1 VHSYN
6 KDGSMRYRHN
16 GDRPIYAPNSYGGP
30 KADPQYEMPTWSA
43 SGEMVRSAY
52 TKRRD
57 DDDFGQPGTLYRKVL
72 DDAARSRLAYNI
84 SQHLKGCQPDVLGR
98 AIDYWTSV
106 DRGLGARVATL
117 TGVAAAGRVAS

>member
-1 VHSYN
+1 
-6 KDGSMRYRHN
+6 
-16 GDRPIYAPNSYGGP
+16 
-30 KADPQYEMPTWSA
+30 MPTWSA

-84 SQHLKGCQPDVLGR
+84 TQHLKGCEPDVLGR

-106 DRGLGARVATL
+106 DGGLGARVASQ
-117 TGVAAAGRVAS
+117 TGVAVVRRAAS